1 MKYLN
6 PKYSNEKF
14 EEFKLQH
21 KNSMNDKISKE
32 EENTANNLFH
42 KSKSSNMEDDSNN
55 IKLALKEN
63 KGSPD
68 LYKHKHQKYK
78 IVISV

>member
-1 MKYLN
+1 MN
-6 PKYSNEKF
+6 PKYLNEKF

-21 KNSMNDKISKE
+21 KNSMNNNTIKE
-32 EENTANNLFH
+32 EENSANNLFH
-42 KSKSSNMEDDSNN
+42 KSKSSNMENDSNYVQ
-55 IKLALKEN
+55 LTLKEN

-78 IVISV
+78 IVNVN